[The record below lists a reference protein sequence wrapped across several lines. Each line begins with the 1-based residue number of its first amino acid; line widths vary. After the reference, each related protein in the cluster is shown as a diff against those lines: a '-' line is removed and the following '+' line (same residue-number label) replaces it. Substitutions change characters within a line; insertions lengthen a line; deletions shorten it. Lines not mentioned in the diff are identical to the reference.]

1 MAQAASNVAHV
12 VPQVDERFETDYV
25 VEAVRA
31 HVSRASYQAY
41 QILHLAFVVAPV
53 VAGIDKFF
61 HFLVNWD
68 AYLLP
73 SVPQVLHMS
82 ADRIMRGVGLI
93 EILAG
98 LVVAVAP
105 RIGGW
110 IVGLWLLG
118 IVMNLLMLGN
128 YYDVALRDFGL
139 ALASFALARL
149 SVEHNRW

>member
-1 MAQAASNVAHV
+1 MALAASNVAHV
-12 VPQVDERFETDYV
+12 VPQGGERFEADYV
-25 VEAVRA
+25 AEAVRA
-31 HVSRASYQAY
+31 HVSRTTYQAY
-41 QILHLAFVVAPV
+41 QILHVAFVVAPV

-82 ADRIMRGVGLI
+82 AHRIMLGVGLV

-98 LVVAVAP
+98 LIVAVAP

-149 SVEHNRW
+149 SVEYSRW

>member
-1 MAQAASNVAHV
+1 MAQAASIHV
-12 VPQVDERFETDYV
+12 VPQVGERFEADYV

-41 QILHLAFVVAPV
+41 QILHVAFVVAPV

-73 SVPQVLHMS
+73 SVPQVLHIS
-82 ADRIMRGVGLI
+82 AHRIMLGVGLI

-139 ALASFALARL
+139 ALASFALTRL
-149 SVEHNRW
+149 SVEHSRW